1 MSSIPMYSIDNTAAM
16 PEIFFKKKKTLFEV
30 HKVIHFRKFDDEE
43 YSIVYASTRSVKFNI
58 QITTDGRARRTQ
70 CP

>member
-1 MSSIPMYSIDNTAAM
+1 MYSIDNTASM
-16 PEIFFKKKKTLFEV
+16 PETKKKKTLFDV
-30 HKVIHFRKFDDEE
+30 HKVIRFRKFDDEE
-43 YSIVYASTRSVKFNI
+43 YSIVCVSTRSVKFNMPVNI